1 MLANIFMH
9 KDTRRKN
16 AMNLGDAWNLYKMAI
31 LASTKEK
38 SQKTE
43 DGRWRN
49 HIAPILGQ
57 HDVRTITTLDC
68 LLLRRKLEETYKLSP
83 QTVHHCLSLLRRV
96 LKKAE
101 EWEGF
106 ECNIKNF
113 KGIMPKFDNKR
124 QRFLNS
130 DEIKKFYIFWSQ
142 TKTGMI

>member
-1 MLANIFMH
+1 MEEERNEPGRCLEFVQNGYFSID
-9 KDTRRKN
+9 KRK
-16 AMNLGDAWNLYKMAI
+16 
-31 LASTKEK
+31 K
-38 SQKTE
+38 SENRKWQME
-43 DGRWRN
+43 EPYC
-49 HIAPILGQ
+49 PILGQ

-106 ECNIKNF
+106 ESNIKNF

-130 DEIKKFYIFWSQ
+130 DEVKKFYIFWSQ